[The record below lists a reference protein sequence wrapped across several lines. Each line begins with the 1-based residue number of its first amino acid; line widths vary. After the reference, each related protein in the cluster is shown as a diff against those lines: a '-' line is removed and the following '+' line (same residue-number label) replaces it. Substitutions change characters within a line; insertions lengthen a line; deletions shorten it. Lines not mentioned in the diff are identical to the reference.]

1 MINNPRMRVFLL
13 ALCGVALG
21 IALSKFSGGSLA
33 VIVAIVLA
41 IMCFLL
47 FRMRSGR

>member
-1 MINNPRMRVFLL
+1 MDNPRLRVFAL

-33 VIVAIVLA
+33 VIVAIVVA
-41 IMCFLL
+41 IGCFLL